1 MPTIEDQIN
10 LEHEMVNAGIERY
23 RSQNRKLKEAGK
35 EASTTYGRAM
45 IAGIVDA
52 VAEGI
57 EELQELGSSS
67 RRCVARKKLRDMNAE
82 KVAYLSLLSVI
93 DTVSKRHS
101 LLKVAR
107 YVGMY
112 IEDQWRLEKW
122 LEDDPEVAKNV
133 IKKAQ
138 EKSGRRHKRLGLVH
152 KMNSDGHD
160 TAWTNEERIF
170 VGAKLI
176 DVIIRTTG
184 VVRLTKLRTAK
195 NKTTTYVEATPQ
207 TVEWIKS
214 FNELKASKKPRY
226 SPCIIEPKDWEGIW
240 GGGYYSDI
248 INRLP
253 LVRVH

>member
-35 EASTTYGRAM
+35 EANTTYGRAM
-45 IAGIVDA
+45 IASIVDA
-52 VAEGI
+52 VAEGV
-57 EELQELGSSS
+57 EELQEVDSSA
-67 RRCVARKKLRDMNAE
+67 RRCVARKKLRDMDAE
-82 KVAYLSLLSVI
+82 QVAYLALLSVV

-112 IEDQWRLEKW
+112 IEDQWRLQMW
-122 LEDDPEVAKNV
+122 LDVDPEVAKNV

-138 EKSGRRHKRLGLVH
+138 EKSGRRHKRLGLIH
-152 KMNSDGHD
+152 KMNADGHD

-184 VVRLTKLRTAK
+184 VVRLTKLKTAK

-226 SPCIIEPKDWEGIW
+226 SPCIIQPKDWEGIW
-240 GGGYYSDI
+240 GGGYYSNI